1 MKTQLHNCCSCG
13 SPLEITEYFCPSCE
27 TTIRGKFSGC
37 PFCALSD
44 EDRLFALI
52 FIQTEGNMKDVE
64 RLMGVSYP
72 TVKAKLAKLNAAL
85 GGELTPAVTNDHK
98 KEFEARTRPDVT
110 RILDKL
116 SAGEIS
122 AEDAIRFLRGES
134 PETVNS

>member
-1 MKTQLHNCCSCG
+1 MNTQLHNCCSCG
-13 SPLEITEYFCPSCE
+13 SPLEITEYFCPSCG

-44 EDRLFALI
+44 EDRLFAFI

-85 GGELTPAVTNDHK
+85 GGEPTPAFTNDQK
-98 KEFEARTRPDVT
+98 TEFEARTRPDVSG
-110 RILDKL
+110 ILEKL

-122 AEDAIRFLRGES
+122 VEDAIKLLRGES
-134 PETVNS
+134 PEIVNS